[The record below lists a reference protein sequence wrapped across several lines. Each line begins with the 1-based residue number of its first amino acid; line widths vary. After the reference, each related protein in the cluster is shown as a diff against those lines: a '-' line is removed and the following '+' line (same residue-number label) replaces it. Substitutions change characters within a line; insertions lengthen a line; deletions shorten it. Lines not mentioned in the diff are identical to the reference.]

1 MGGPID
7 RVGNLELPEHLRMVD
22 QALQKLSYGVIQL
35 TVHNGKLMQLDVTE
49 RHRFS

>member
-1 MGGPID
+1 
-7 RVGNLELPEHLRMVD
+7 MVD
-22 QALQKLSYGVIQL
+22 QALRKLTYGVIQL